1 MVLFSAVVIGQ
12 ALRGLLPVSPV
23 NSKAARKSL
32 GSQHARHLYK
42 PVERLS
48 LKLVS
53 TLSASSLFSS
63 TDHRVCRLGSV
74 ECQDLSAVIMS

>member
-1 MVLFSAVVIGQ
+1 MVLFSAVAIGQ

-63 TDHRVCRLGSV
+63 ILIIVFVDWEVSSV
-74 ECQDLSAVIMS
+74 KIYQQSS